1 METLLDLFNNDS
13 TLRIKFNSQEST
25 SVDKISASVDN
36 SMIVTF
42 GTWQAYNVFRK
53 SHGFI
58 SSEMK
63 LSGKCKGMEY
73 A

>member
-25 SVDKISASVDN
+25 SVDKISESVDN

-42 GTWQAYNVFRK
+42 GTWQAYNVFWK

-58 SSEMK
+58 YSEMK
-63 LSGKCKGMEY
+63 LSDKCKGMEY